1 LRGPTSSAAMFRF
14 RLRVACAFLAA
25 ADRAAFTYF
34 FDGLAFL
41 SLRAVPCFLES
52 VAPAEPPAGIVWC
65 RNVKEHAIEEGSGPA
80 QSDQT
85 AV

>member
-1 LRGPTSSAAMFRF
+1 MVRF

-25 ADRAAFTYF
+25 ADRAAFISF

-41 SLRAVPCFLES
+41 SLRAVPCFPES
-52 VAPAEPPAGIVWC
+52 EAPAEPPAGIVWG
-65 RNVKEHAIEEGSGPA
+65 RKVKEHTIEEGSGPA
-80 QSDQT
+80 QSDQR